1 MSAKYRTYRASLDLS
16 MVVLHGRLAECSIV
30 GAIAGSHDD
39 M

>member
-1 MSAKYRTYRASLDLS
+1 MSAKYRTYRVSLNLS
-16 MVVLHGRLAECSIV
+16 MIILHGRPADCSIV